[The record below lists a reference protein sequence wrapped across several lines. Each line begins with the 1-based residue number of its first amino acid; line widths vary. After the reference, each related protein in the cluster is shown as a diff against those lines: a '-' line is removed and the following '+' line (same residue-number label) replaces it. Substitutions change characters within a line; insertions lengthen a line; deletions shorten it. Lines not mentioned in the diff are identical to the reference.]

1 MSEILNDSVEELV
14 KKISLSKITS
24 VEICNAYIERINKF
38 EKEVKA
44 WAFFDKK
51 LLLEKAKE
59 ADNYKNSGKPTGPLH
74 GIPVAVKDIVGTIEM
89 PTECGTPI
97 RKGKSYSQ
105 NAEIIDLL
113 HSSGAIVMG
122 KTATSELA
130 YLGPPK
136 TTNPHDNS
144 RTPGG
149 SSSGSAAAVASFMAP
164 LAIGSQTGGSVIR
177 PASFCGVVGYK
188 PSYGLISRNGVLKTS
203 EKLDQI
209 GVFGKSVED
218 VARLAKILIKK
229 DSFDPATIYFSADNM
244 ISSVKEGPLYE
255 PKFIFYKTDFWKMI
269 DKKSKEAFEYFIKS
283 FKKNIEIFDT
293 PSYFKDIHKYHQ
305 IIHETDLANNF
316 SDYYKKSKN
325 KLSKYMQSAIKN
337 GNKYSGKEYAE
348 AIDFMKRSYESYKE
362 VFEDYHGILTPS
374 SPGVAPKGLKS
385 TGTAEFN
392 KVWSYLGTPC
402 ISLPLL
408 QGENNLPL
416 GIQLIGEK
424 YDDNR
429 FLGVASWIEKESKKF
444 NE

>member
-59 ADNYKNSGKPTGPLH
+59 ADDYKNSGKPTGPLH

-283 FKKNIEIFDT
+283 FKK
-293 PSYFKDIHKYHQ
+293 KY
-305 IIHETDLANNF
+305 
-316 SDYYKKSKN
+316 
-325 KLSKYMQSAIKN
+325 
-337 GNKYSGKEYAE
+337 
-348 AIDFMKRSYESYKE
+348 
-362 VFEDYHGILTPS
+362 
-374 SPGVAPKGLKS
+374 
-385 TGTAEFN
+385 
-392 KVWSYLGTPC
+392 
-402 ISLPLL
+402 
-408 QGENNLPL
+408 
-416 GIQLIGEK
+416 
-424 YDDNR
+424 
-429 FLGVASWIEKESKKF
+429 
-444 NE
+444 